1 METKHFSQI
10 KSCALY
16 GIQGI
21 LVDIEVSILPGLP
34 SFEIVGLGDSAV
46 RESRNRVHAAIKNNG
61 YAFPAG
67 RVIASYA
74 PAWLRKEG
82 TAYDLPLALALLAAS
97 GQIAQPDRLICVFGE
112 LSLNGAIRGV
122 PGVVCRA
129 LTCKD
134 QHITALL
141 VPAANFTEAN
151 SVMRQAVFPIRHLQ
165 DAVRF
170 LGNHDEKSNRP
181 AQPAKQ
187 EDDPGSRDSA
197 GEDTDG
203 FPRTDI
209 CQIIGQEKAIRAL
222 QIAAAGWHNLLLLG
236 SPGCG
241 KTSLAS
247 TIPGLLPALNAAESM
262 QVTRIYSA
270 SGLLKDGRGLIR
282 RRPFRAPYH
291 TASRAALI
299 GGGSIPV
306 PGEVTLAHLGILFL
320 DEMTEFQPE
329 MLDLLRQPMENR
341 TVRLVRL
348 RHSMV
353 YPADFLLVGAA
364 NPCRCGEY
372 LENNAACRCTRE
384 KVLEHLN
391 RISGPLLDRID
402 LTVEMTRLP
411 AGQLE
416 ASLHG
421 GRTDGLDSAGI
432 ARQIS
437 RCWEIQFERCRQ
449 QGREPDL
456 NGRLKSDNLSDDFF
470 VSPSAVAFAARS
482 AGRLNLS
489 VRSCKKTIR
498 IARTIADL
506 SDSPEVREEHVAE
519 ALQFRFRWPEP

>member
-1 METKHFSQI
+1 METKRFSQI

-21 LVDIEVSILPGLP
+21 LVDIEVSVLPGLP

-61 YAFPAG
+61 YVFPAG

-97 GQIAQPDRLICVFGE
+97 GQIAQPDRMICVFGE

-134 QHITALL
+134 HHMNVIL
-141 VPAANFTEAN
+141 VPAVNYTEAE
-151 SVMRQAVFPIRHLQ
+151 SVMRQAVFPLRHLQ

-170 LGNHDEKSNRP
+170 LEHDYDQTSIP
-181 AQPAKQ
+181 SQPAIQ
-187 EDDPGSRDSA
+187 EYDSGGNNRGGNEA
-197 GEDTDG
+197 DS

-209 CQIIGQEKAIRAL
+209 RQIIGQEKAIRAL

-247 TIPGLLPALNAAESM
+247 TMPGLLPALNTDESM

-270 SGLLKDGRGLIR
+270 SGLLKDGQGMIS
-282 RRPFRAPYH
+282 RRPFRAPHH
-291 TASRAALI
+291 TATRAALI
-299 GGGSIPV
+299 GGGSVPM

-329 MLDLLRQPMENR
+329 MLDLLRQPMESR
-341 TVRLVRL
+341 TVHLVRL
-348 RHSMV
+348 KHSMV
-353 YPADFLLVGAA
+353 YPADFLLIGAA

-372 LENNAACRCTRE
+372 LENNTACRCTRE
-384 KVLEHLN
+384 KVQEHLN

-421 GRTDGLDSAGI
+421 GRTDSLDSAGT
-432 ARQIS
+432 ACRIS

-449 QGREPDL
+449 QGRLPDL
-456 NGRLKSDNLSDDFF
+456 NGRLNSDNLSDDFL
-470 VSPSAVAFAARS
+470 VSSSAAAFAARS
-482 AGRLNLS
+482 AGRFNFS
-489 VRSCKKTIR
+489 VRSCKKIIR

-506 SDSPEVREEHVAE
+506 ADSPDVREEHVAE
-519 ALQFRFRWPEP
+519 ALQFRFRWPEL